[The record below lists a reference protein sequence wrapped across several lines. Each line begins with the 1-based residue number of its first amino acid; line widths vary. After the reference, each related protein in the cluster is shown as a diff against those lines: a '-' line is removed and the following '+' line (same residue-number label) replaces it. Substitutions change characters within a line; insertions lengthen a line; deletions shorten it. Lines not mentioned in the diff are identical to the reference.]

1 MKNLSIVCKIVAWK
15 TTLLFIFGVSA
26 LKKIKIYS
34 ELVYIIAQFGLTL
47 AVAIMA
53 AADFG
58 VSMIVAPA
66 YIVSQK
72 FTFFTFGQWDYI
84 IQGVLFIAFC
94 IAMKKFKFTYFVSFI
109 TCVIYG
115 TILDMWRAV
124 IPVLNPDVTAPGSMD
139 LWVRIVMFVVGE
151 LLTAFTVMLFFKTYI
166 YPQVC
171 DLFVKGIVAKYGFDQ
186 TKCKRIF
193 DLCCFMLSLILT
205 LVLFRGF
212 VGIKWGTVIITL
224 VNGVLIGA
232 CSKLYD
238 KFFETVP
245 LFPRLAEKFKF

>member
-1 MKNLSIVCKIVAWK
+1 MSIVCKIVAWK

-84 IQGVLFIAFC
+84 IQGVLFVIFC

>member
-1 MKNLSIVCKIVAWK
+1 M
-15 TTLLFIFGVSA
+15 IFSRYYFFEVVV
-26 LKKIKIYS
+26 LKKVKVYS
-34 ELVYIIAQFGLTL
+34 EFVYIIAQLGLTL

-66 YIVSQK
+66 YIISQK

-84 IQGVLFIAFC
+84 IQGFLFIAFC
-94 IAMKKFKFTYFVSFI
+94 FAMKKFKFTYFVSFI

-115 TILDMWRAV
+115 TILDMWRAI
-124 IPVLNPDVTAPGSMD
+124 IPLLNPAVTVPGSMNIY
-139 LWVRIVMFVVGE
+139 LRIGMFIIGE

-171 DLFVKGIVAKYGFDQ
+171 DLFVKGIVEKYNLNQ

-193 DLCCFMLSLILT
+193 DICCLLLSLALT
-205 LVLFRGF
+205 LVFFKGF

-224 VNGVLIGA
+224 INSVLIGFF
-232 CSKLYD
+232 SKMYD
-238 KFFETVP
+238 KYFETVP
-245 LFPRLAEKFKF
+245 LFARLAQKFKF

>member
-1 MKNLSIVCKIVAWK
+1 ML
-15 TTLLFIFGVSA
+15 
-26 LKKIKIYS
+26 
-34 ELVYIIAQFGLTL
+34 AQFGLTL

-84 IQGVLFIAFC
+84 IQGVLFVIFC
-94 IAMKKFKFTYFVSFI
+94 VAMKKFKFTYFVSFI

-115 TILDMWRAV
+115 TILDMWRTV

-139 LWVRIVMFVVGE
+139 LWIRIIMFIVGE

>member
-1 MKNLSIVCKIVAWK
+1 MYVVAQ
-15 TTLLFIFGVSA
+15 L
-26 LKKIKIYS
+26 
-34 ELVYIIAQFGLTL
+34 GLTL

-66 YIVSQK
+66 YILSQK

-124 IPVLNPDVTAPGSMD
+124 IPLLNPAITTPGSMG
-139 LWVRIVMFVVGE
+139 LPVRIAMFIVGE

-171 DLFVKGIVAKYGFDQ
+171 DLFVKGIAEKYGLDQ
-186 TKCKRIF
+186 TKCKRVF
-193 DLCCFMLSLILT
+193 DLCCLLLSLALT
-205 LVLFRGF
+205 LILFKSF
-212 VGIKWGTVIITL
+212 VGIGWGTVVVTL
-224 VNGVLIGA
+224 INGVLIGFF
-232 CSKLYD
+232 SRLYD
-238 KFFETVP
+238 KFVETVP
-245 LFPRLAEKFKF
+245 LFPKFAEKFKF

>member
-1 MKNLSIVCKIVAWK
+1 M
-15 TTLLFIFGVSA
+15 
-26 LKKIKIYS
+26 KKIKIYS
-34 ELVYIIAQFGLTL
+34 ELVYVLAQLGLTL

-58 VSMIVAPA
+58 ISMIVAPA

-94 IAMKKFKFTYFVSFI
+94 FAMKKFKFTYFVSFI

-115 TILDMWRAV
+115 TILDVWRMI
-124 IPVLNPDVTAPGSMD
+124 IPVLNPEVTAPGSMD

-151 LLTAFTVMLFFKTYI
+151 LLTAFTVTLFFKTYI

-186 TKCKRIF
+186 IKCKRIF
-193 DLCCFMLSLILT
+193 DLSCFALSLILT

-224 VNGVLIGA
+224 VNGVLIGFF
-232 CSKLYD
+232 SKVYD
-238 KFFETVP
+238 CFFVTVP
-245 LFPRLAEKFKF
+245 LFSRFAQKFKF

>member
-1 MKNLSIVCKIVAWK
+1 
-15 TTLLFIFGVSA
+15 
-26 LKKIKIYS
+26 LKRIKIYS
-34 ELVYIIAQFGLTL
+34 ELVYIVALFGLTL

-66 YIVSQK
+66 YILSQK
-72 FTFFTFGQWDYI
+72 FTVFTFGQWDYI
-84 IQGVLFIAFC
+84 IQGILFIAFC

-115 TILDMWRAV
+115 TILDAWRAL
-124 IPVLNPDVTAPGSMD
+124 IPLLNPDITPPGSMD
-139 LWVRIVMFVVGE
+139 LPLRIAMFIVGE

-171 DLFVKGIVAKYGFDQ
+171 DLFVKGIVEKYNLNQIKAK
-186 TKCKRIF
+186 RVF
-193 DLCCFMLSLILT
+193 DLGCLLLSLVLT

-224 VNGVLIGA
+224 VNGVIIGVF
-232 CSKLYD
+232 SRLYD
-238 KFFETVP
+238 KCFETVP
-245 LFPRLAEKFKF
+245 LFERFANKFKF

>member
-1 MKNLSIVCKIVAWK
+1 M
-15 TTLLFIFGVSA
+15 
-26 LKKIKIYS
+26 KKIKIYS
-34 ELVYIIAQFGLTL
+34 ELVYVLAQLGLTL

-94 IAMKKFKFTYFVSFI
+94 FAMKKFKITYFVSFI

-115 TILDMWRAV
+115 TILDMWRAF
-124 IPVLNPDVTAPGSMD
+124 IPLLNPDITPPGSMD
-139 LWVRIVMFVVGE
+139 LWIRVVMFVVGE

-193 DLCCFMLSLILT
+193 DLCCLLLSLALT
-205 LVLFRGF
+205 LILFKGF

-224 VNGVLIGA
+224 INGVLIGFF
-232 CSKLYD
+232 SKVYD
-238 KFFETVP
+238 RFFETVP
-245 LFPRLAEKFKF
+245 LFPQVADKFKF

>member
-1 MKNLSIVCKIVAWK
+1 M
-15 TTLLFIFGVSA
+15 
-26 LKKIKIYS
+26 
-34 ELVYIIAQFGLTL
+34 IAQFGLTL

-66 YIVSQK
+66 YIISQK

-84 IQGVLFIAFC
+84 IQGFLFIAFC
-94 IAMKKFKFTYFVSFI
+94 FAMKKFKLTYFVSFI

-115 TILDMWRAV
+115 TILDMWRAI
-124 IPVLNPDVTAPGSMD
+124 IPLLNPAVTTPGSMSIC
-139 LWVRIVMFVVGE
+139 LRIVMFVIGE

-171 DLFVKGIVAKYGFDQ
+171 DLFVKGIVEKYNLNQ

-193 DLCCFMLSLILT
+193 DLCCLILSLALT
-205 LVLFRGF
+205 LILFKDF

-224 VNGVLIGA
+224 VNGVLIGL
-232 CSKLYD
+232 CSKFYD
-238 KFFETVP
+238 NFFETVP
-245 LFPRLAEKFKF
+245 LFPRFAEKFKF

>member
-1 MKNLSIVCKIVAWK
+1 MCILWGAI
-15 TTLLFIFGVSA
+15 

-34 ELVYIIAQFGLTL
+34 EIIYVIAQLGLTL

-72 FTFFTFGQWDYI
+72 FTIFTFGQWDYI
-84 IQGVLFIAFC
+84 IQGVLFIIFC
-94 IAMKKFKFTYFVSFI
+94 VCMKKFKLTYFVSFI

-115 TILDMWRAV
+115 TILDVWREI
-124 IPVLNPDVTAPGSMD
+124 IPILNPAVTAPGSMD
-139 LWVRIVMFVVGE
+139 LWVRIVMFVLGE

-171 DLFVKGIVAKYGFDQ
+171 DLFVKGIVEKYGLNQ
-186 TKCKRIF
+186 IKCKRIF
-193 DLCCFMLSLILT
+193 DLSCLTLSLVLT
-205 LVLFRGF
+205 LVLFKSF
-212 VGIKWGTVIITL
+212 VGIKLGTVIIAI
-224 VNGVLIGA
+224 VNSVLIGFFA
-232 CSKLYD
+232 KLYD
-238 KFFETVP
+238 KYFETVE
-245 LFPRLAEKFKF
+245 LFPKFANKFKF

>member
-1 MKNLSIVCKIVAWK
+1 MVFHATIC
-15 TTLLFIFGVSA
+15 FGVDG

-34 ELVYIIAQFGLTL
+34 EFVYILAQLGLTL

-58 VSMIVAPA
+58 ISMIVAPA

-72 FTFFTFGQWDYI
+72 FTIFTFGQWDYI
-84 IQGVLFIAFC
+84 IQGILFIVFC
-94 IAMKKFKFTYFVSFI
+94 ICMKKFKFTYFVSFI

-115 TILDMWRAV
+115 TILDMWRSV
-124 IPVLNPDVTAPGSMD
+124 IPALNPTVTPPGSMD
-139 LWVRIVMFVVGE
+139 LWVRILMFIVGE

-171 DLFVKGIVAKYGFDQ
+171 DLFVKGVVAKYGFDQ

-193 DLCCFMLSLILT
+193 DLCCLALSLILT
-205 LVLFRGF
+205 LVLFKDF

-224 VNGVLIGA
+224 INGVLIGFFA
-232 CSKLYD
+232 NIYD
-238 KFFETVP
+238 KYFETVP
-245 LFPRLAEKFKF
+245 LFPKFAEKFKF

>member
-1 MKNLSIVCKIVAWK
+1 M
-15 TTLLFIFGVSA
+15 
-26 LKKIKIYS
+26 KKIKIYS
-34 ELVYIIAQFGLTL
+34 ELVYVIAQFGLTL

-66 YIVSQK
+66 YILSQK
-72 FTFFTFGQWDYI
+72 FTIFTFGQWDYI
-84 IQGVLFIAFC
+84 IQGVLFVAFC
-94 IAMKKFKFTYFVSFI
+94 LAMKKFKITYFVSFI

-115 TILDMWRAV
+115 TILDMWRAL
-124 IPVLNPDVTAPGSMD
+124 IPLLNPAITPPGSMD
-139 LWVRIVMFVVGE
+139 LWIRVVMFIVGE

-186 TKCKRIF
+186 TKCKRIY
-193 DLCCFMLSLILT
+193 DLCCLLLSLALT
-205 LVLFRGF
+205 LILFKGF

-224 VNGVLIGA
+224 INGVLIGFFA
-232 CSKLYD
+232 KAYD
-238 KFFETVP
+238 KHFETVP
-245 LFPRLAEKFKF
+245 LFPRFAGKFKF